1 MVTARLVVAVEAGES
16 VAELGLEEGVI
27 GWLGWEGAAGAGFG
41 LAAAGTGRL
50 WSMSSGGGTGS
61 TTGDGLDGSL
71 FTRRTSMGPAEL
83 LIRI

>member
-1 MVTARLVVAVEAGES
+1 MQAGKS
-16 VAELGLEEGVI
+16 VAGLGLEEWAR
-27 GWLGWEGAAGAGFG
+27 GWLGCEGAVGVGFV

-50 WSMSSGGGTGS
+50 WSMSSGGGTDS

-83 LIRI
+83 LRRI